1 MGDKAVNSEDWED
14 IKPLPMDK
22 KPMLDAPV
30 SCKGPASASS
40 QCVVIVSSLIYKHQH
55 VWVGG
60 HICNVVHESSSEDII
75 PFESSPRDTL
85 PAKVD
90 AVECAGKGGN
100 GHQTATVHRE
110 CLMNFVQVYTV
121 PLTHECSYEFDIERG
136 KGPTATILVGM
147 GVMCSVICMEVL
159 EALVYEGFLD
169 TQDNTNLI
177 HSEVL
182 LKKKDRDSSF
192 QVT

>member
-1 MGDKAVNSEDWED
+1 M
-14 IKPLPMDK
+14 
-22 KPMLDAPV
+22 
-30 SCKGPASASS
+30 
-40 QCVVIVSSLIYKHQH
+40 
-55 VWVGG
+55 
-60 HICNVVHESSSEDII
+60 
-75 PFESSPRDTL
+75 
-85 PAKVD
+85 
-90 AVECAGKGGN
+90 
-100 GHQTATVHRE
+100 
-110 CLMNFVQVYTV
+110 

-136 KGPTATILVGM
+136 KGLTATSLVGM
-147 GVMCSVICMEVL
+147 GIMCSAIRTEVL